1 MKLNRNKK
9 ILLTLGCILIVFGLY
24 KYFGNVVEGFKMNKN
39 YEFGMDRVSANLIK
53 ITNVDE
59 TINDMI
65 NPQNVKDMI
74 EKINIAINDVKVAH
88 DTMVPIKEGLKI
100 KKKKHP
106 NAPVQPAAVQAAAP
120 VQPAAVQVIEL
131 TLDQQTAIDKVL
143 TTATD
148 SLNAAIVSRT
158 TVYKENPIINTTTNT
173 LTAAQN
179 IIYGSSLILAG
190 LDQSLK
196 MGLKQD
202 YINAKKTLP

>member
-1 MKLNRNKK
+1 M
-9 ILLTLGCILIVFGLY
+9 TL
-24 KYFGNVVEGFKMNKN
+24 NKN

-106 NAPVQPAAVQAAAP
+106 NAPVQAAAP
-120 VQPAAVQVIEL
+120 VQPAATVQPAAVQVIAL

-148 SLNAAIVSRT
+148 SLNAAIVSGT

-173 LTAAQN
+173 LTAAEN
-179 IIYGSSLILAG
+179 IIHGISLILNG